1 MTLTEFLIAQ
11 SLDVLNIVW
20 SKGSE
25 RLQTIVSDRI
35 QKVCEFNLPED
46 WESLNE
52 EQLKSLHRFEDGQQA
67 WLLNQI
73 FVDQESSGTS
83 TETKYTTSNNRSA
96 VLIFWFGVILTI
108 ASLSYIAAITWIPIP
123 PDNIRFAD
131 TSLGFVLGTL
141 LATVI
146 NFFFGSSMQKTDF
159 HLIPT
164 SLGTARTQNSLRSV
178 MMLTLLLVLCAVTI
192 LHLLVVLVVM
202 TPTHLKKVACTYHL
216 VHVVLVVD
224 DMTRSLLHLRDP
236 SIEDVYRT
244 NYIDVLHTGTH
255 WSLSS
260 SEYFKCGC
268 DSFRVER

>member
-35 QKVCEFNLPED
+35 QKVCEFNLPEE
-46 WESLNE
+46 WESLTE
-52 EQLKSLHRFEDGQQA
+52 EQLKSLHRFEDEQQS

-123 PDNIRFAD
+123 PNNIRFAD

-159 HLIPT
+159 RSYTDTTRRRT
-164 SLGTARTQNSLRSV
+164 SPYTNLARHSTYSE
-178 MMLTLLLVLCAVTI
+178 LTEEC
-192 LHLLVVLVVM
+192 
-202 TPTHLKKVACTYHL
+202 
-216 VHVVLVVD
+216 D
-224 DMTRSLLHLRDP
+224 DAYP
-236 SIEDVYRT
+236 
-244 NYIDVLHTGTH
+244 
-255 WSLSS
+255 SS
-260 SEYFKCGC
+260 SPLRRRYTSSTSSSSSYDTNSPQEGSVYIPPSPRRASRRRH
-268 DSFRVER
+268 DPVSPTPPRS